1 MLKNEKIQIR
11 VSEELLEYCKKNF
24 ENVSLFIREAIR
36 EKIDSGLLTDP
47 SLDFIEI
54 RARTPY
60 TYFAKLDRVI
70 DGDTLILDFD
80 LGFFASF
87 KSKVRLIGIDCP
99 EPDSEKGRL
108 AAQFVEKE
116 LKDSTLIV
124 ETRKK
129 EKYGRYLCFIYYS
142 KQYTDFDDII
152 RYGKLLNEELVRAG
166 HANRYEE

>member
-24 ENVSLFIREAIR
+24 ENISLFIREAIR

-47 SLDFIEI
+47 SLDFVEI

-60 TYFAKLDRVI
+60 IYYATLERVI
-70 DGDTLILDFD
+70 DGDTLLLDFD
-80 LGFFASF
+80 LGFFASL

-99 EPDSEKGRL
+99 ELETEEGRR
-108 AAQFVEKE
+108 AAEFVETE
-116 LKDSTLIV
+116 LKDAKLIV

-129 EKYGRYLCFIYYS
+129 EKFGRYLCFIYYS

-152 RYGKLLNEELVRAG
+152 RHGKLLNEELVKAG
-166 HANRYEE
+166 HANRYD